1 MIDRFSIAELKN
13 QASQLLSI
21 ENSLLGKAEKNRRRT
36 MRRQRERIL
45 AHLSKSEDKDELVV
59 DTTEA
64 GSKQNDKNVNMNFD
78 TDNLDLLSLHKL
90 NPKIHSGKGFF
101 WQSFITS

>member
-1 MIDRFSIAELKN
+1 
-13 QASQLLSI
+13 LSI
-21 ENSLLGKAEKNRRRT
+21 ENSLQGKAEKNRRRT

-45 AHLSKSEDKDELVV
+45 DHLSKLEGKDEQV
-59 DTTEA
+59 DNTET
-64 GSKQNDKNVNMNFD
+64 GLKQNDKNV
-78 TDNLDLLSLHKL
+78 DNLDLLSLHKL

>member
-1 MIDRFSIAELKN
+1 MIDRFSIVELKN

-21 ENSLLGKAEKNRRRT
+21 ENSLQGKAEKNRRRT

-45 AHLSKSEDKDELVV
+45 DHLSKLEGKDEQV
-59 DTTEA
+59 DNTET
-64 GSKQNDKNVNMNFD
+64 GLKQNDKTVDMNFD